1 MKVELVPRFVKQV
14 GFKLAELE
22 TSSRFQIV
30 KVDSCRGKEE
40 WINFVEIPFHFAK
53 DFCERLSMIGRGV

>member
-22 TSSRFQIV
+22 TSSRLQIV

-40 WINFVEIPFHFAK
+40 GINFVEIAFNFAK
-53 DFCERLSMIGRGV
+53 DFSERLPMIGRGV